1 MGKLKWNQNCES
13 AIMEPFI
20 LCYHN
25 HLAGSHSWRVF
36 CDRNMQKKT
45 ILGKKYSSWAQ
56 VSTLMKT
63 MSYMTQ
69 TYHCGPNI
77 KHQSRPLLVSVLLLN
92 VLYIVGNV
100 DCYHS
105 WSNLGS
111 QPKVRLR
118 LQKLEIQFNYSF
130 GILGHNWL
138 CAWTTG
144 WYNKEVQRKQFPY
157 WQLQNSCGGWDS
169 TLCWGNVS
177 GLITNFN
184 IINFRKL
191 ENEGYP
197 KKLFCD
203 KHFSL

>member
-1 MGKLKWNQNCES
+1 MKSFHPDLHVSNLK
-13 AIMEPFI
+13 
-20 LCYHN
+20 
-25 HLAGSHSWRVF
+25 
-36 CDRNMQKKT
+36 
-45 ILGKKYSSWAQ
+45 
-56 VSTLMKT
+56 KT
-63 MSYMTQ
+63 MSYMAQ
-69 TYHCGPNI
+69 TYYHGPDT
-77 KHQSRPLLVSVLLLN
+77 KYQSLLVSVFLLN

-100 DCYHS
+100 NCYQS

-111 QPKVRLR
+111 QPKVRIWF
-118 LQKLEIQFNYSF
+118 KNFENFECSF
-130 GILGHNWL
+130 CILGHNWL

-191 ENEGYP
+191 
-197 KKLFCD
+197 
-203 KHFSL
+203 